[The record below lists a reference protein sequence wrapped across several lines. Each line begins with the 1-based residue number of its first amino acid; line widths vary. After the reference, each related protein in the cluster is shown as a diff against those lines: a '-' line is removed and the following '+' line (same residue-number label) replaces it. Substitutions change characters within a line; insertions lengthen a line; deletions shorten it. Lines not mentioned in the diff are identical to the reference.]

1 MSTPSQQPCLLWNRW
16 EGKLV
21 QLAIFSFGALSIAF
35 PSGYSVGFIALFL
48 LALTHIGSQR
58 YWQELG
64 SETRM
69 LALLFM
75 GYFVLNAIAILVDD
89 GILKNLDRPSR
100 LFALCLMLPL
110 LCRYRPRLTML
121 LSGVGTGAIIA
132 GAIALYDR
140 LQLHMDRAFSDI
152 MPIQSGNISLSLAL
166 VSLCALAWYYHK
178 RAYLWS
184 SFYAIATLF
193 GIMGSLLS
201 GSRGGWT
208 LFPLLLVIWYLAFR
222 HWFSRRFKLGLM
234 ITLVLGCSTLLL
246 PQVGFMERIAETRSD
261 IHGFT
266 SNSNPDT
273 SVGFRLQLWR
283 SALQSFSEKP
293 LLGWGPKGI
302 RESQKQQY
310 EAGTLSLSAYQF
322 NSHAHNQ
329 YLDHMAKYGLVGLGM
344 LLALFLLPW
353 RLARQIA
360 RRHGK
365 DSKNYMLAMAAILH
379 IAAVMNYCLSQAFL
393 NHNSGMI
400 FYPFML
406 VLLLCCAT
414 DEKPAA

>member
-69 LALLFM
+69 LARLFM

-132 GAIALYDR
+132 GATAIHEKIY
-140 LQLHMDRAFSDI
+140 QQQERAFSDI
-152 MPIQSGNISLSLAL
+152 MPIQSGDISLSLGL
-166 VSLCALAWYYHK
+166 ISLCAFAWYY
-178 RAYLWS
+178 RQGSRYWMA
-184 SFYAIATLF
+184 FYVMATLG
-193 GIMGSLLS
+193 GIAGSFLS
-201 GSRGGWT
+201 GSRGGWILLPVL
-208 LFPLLLVIWYLAFR
+208 LFIWYRSFS
-222 HWFSRRFKLGLM
+222 HWFSTRVKLAIFTTISLC
-234 ITLVLGCSTLLL
+234 ILTLFIPQLG
-246 PQVGFMERIAETRSD
+246 VKERVQETHSEVTGYLSGRS
-261 IHGFT
+261 
-266 SNSNPDT
+266 PDT
-273 SVGFRLQLWR
+273 STGFRFQFWQ
-283 SALQSFSEKP
+283 SAWQSFLEKP